1 MTDTLLEQLERLIG
15 SEDFEY
21 ESTKIIEKLKAEEAG
36 LETVEKLFRII
47 ERHPLDDFGIPGETA
62 YFIEDFYP
70 AYLPAL
76 IHSIRRTPALNTVW
90 MLNRCING
98 GQQKEELLA
107 ALKAVAANDS
117 IAPAIRESARSFL
130 AYQAG

>member
-1 MTDTLLEQLERLIG
+1 MPG
-15 SEDFEY
+15 
-21 ESTKIIEKLKAEEAG
+21 A
-36 LETVEKLFRII
+36 TVHFI
-47 ERHPLDDFGIPGETA
+47 ER
-62 YFIEDFYP
+62 FYP
-70 AYLPAL
+70 DFLPLL
-76 IHSIRRTPALNTVW
+76 IRSVQRAPSLSTVW